1 MVLGV
6 AGHHMVH
13 AAQHV
18 EKELILNRGFVT
30 IHPRVK
36 VVDHAKEMRG
46 ILKNALFSFVLLM
59 VTGDNGVFGFPV
71 HIPVVEDPVEGH
83 VSVTRPS
90 LSMGVNIVK
99 DEIYRLITVTQNP
112 AQ

>member
-18 EKELILNRGFVT
+18 EKELILDRGFVT
-30 IHPRVK
+30 IHPQVK

-46 ILKNALFSFVLLM
+46 ILKNALFRFVL
-59 VTGDNGVFGFPV
+59 VC
-71 HIPVVEDPVEGH
+71 IEGK
-83 VSVTRPS
+83 RKKYMC
-90 LSMGVNIVK
+90 LLKFLKI
-99 DEIYRLITVTQNP
+99 
-112 AQ
+112 

>member
-46 ILKNALFSFVLLM
+46 ILKNALFSFVLVCIEAKGKIHAFAITFLK
-59 VTGDNGVFGFPV
+59 
-71 HIPVVEDPVEGH
+71 
-83 VSVTRPS
+83 
-90 LSMGVNIVK
+90 NIGYLAI
-99 DEIYRLITVTQNP
+99 DTVIRV
-112 AQ
+112 A

>member
-46 ILKNALFSFVLLM
+46 ILKNAPFSFVLVCIEGKNTRVCTNILEKYR
-59 VTGDNGVFGFPV
+59 VF
-71 HIPVVEDPVEGH
+71 
-83 VSVTRPS
+83 S
-90 LSMGVNIVK
+90 NK
-99 DEIYRLITVTQNP
+99 YRH
-112 AQ
+112 